1 VLVDWPGETATPTSF
16 VFLASESRPAPSAAA
31 AFDVEKQA
39 RLREELNA
47 LYVAMTRAREQ
58 LVISSSQPRNANA
71 DSWWQRMQVVAEP
84 CLMTQPDHT
93 ITVRPELVEGSSEI
107 IELLVLPSLKN
118 TENASNKVSNTTLA
132 GVSIAL
138 NAIEN
143 IVNSEVTAVIAD
155 ADESLESRLGQ
166 AMHRLLQR
174 ADLTAVDAVAM
185 EFKLSNQEA
194 EQAVQMAQRIMAGEG
209 AWAWDEA
216 IVSWQGNEIEL
227 TAHGKLL
234 RLDRLVRRKDTGEW
248 WVLDYKSESQPQS
261 KSELVVQMRA
271 YVSAV
276 QACYAGEP
284 VKAAFLTA
292 TGKLIEIV

>member
-1 VLVDWPGETATPTSF
+1 
-16 VFLASESRPAPSAAA
+16 
-31 AFDVEKQA
+31 
-39 RLREELNA
+39 
-47 LYVAMTRAREQ
+47 M
-58 LVISSSQPRNANA
+58 
-71 DSWWQRMQVVAEP
+71 
-84 CLMTQPDHT
+84 
-93 ITVRPELVEGSSEI
+93 
-107 IELLVLPSLKN
+107 
-118 TENASNKVSNTTLA
+118 SNTTLA
-132 GVSIAL
+132 SVSIAS

-166 AMHRLLQR
+166 AMHCLLQR
-174 ADLTAVDAVAM
+174 ADLTAVDAVAL

-194 EQAVQMAQRIMAGEG
+194 EQAAQMAQRIMAGEG

-227 TAHGKLL
+227 TAHGKLM

-261 KSELVVQMRA
+261 KSELVAQMRG

-276 QACYAGEP
+276 QACYAGET

-292 TGKLIEIV
+292 TGKLVEVH